1 MGGVLIDQT
10 QLVSPL
16 RQNIGAENL
25 AHVPQR
31 LFPLRHI
38 KAQLFRLLGLHR
50 LLRLIGHRCSF
61 DFRGGRHGVPCCH
74 VIQQRVGCGV
84 RLRVHVQLRLTGCCP
99 EWPRRDLDFGC
110 IWLFRAVEGDHRVQ
124 NILCGGRLPPRRH
137 SRRAGRRCGLY
148 RRGVCRKRR
157 GFHRCS
163 GRARRLR
170 GFPALRGQRAGVC
183 LTWNDSRKSRKVIIL
198 YSIFTLYIVFFFSFL
213 FFIRF
218 KGEAAFPGAR
228 LCQRQLDRMVND
240 IEHVIFPGK
249 AGFDLCRVDID
260 VHKIGGHFQQ
270 QDAARELALHGRAL
284 KGHFHARHDG
294 AVAHIAA
301 IDVEMLHTAA
311 GAATLGWGDQA
322 GNPVQPFLGV
332 HLDKV
337 TAELPPQHRV
347 GGAAQLTIAGGD
359 VLQLAFPD
367 EFDADLR
374 VAERHV
380 PYVICHKGALAGVLF
395 EELHA
400 GGGVVEQIL
409 HPDGGAHS
417 TGGRLPALLLAAG
430 DAVAGGKLVRLGAG
444 EQLYPRYAGN
454 GSQCLTPEP
463 QRMDAVQVIRLF
475 NFAGGVADESRWDIL
490 GINTGAVIAD
500 LDQLYAAGF
509 NADGDLRCTGID
521 GVFQQFL
528 DHRCRALH
536 HLTGGDQLRSMLIQ
550 NMDDCHGLF
559 PPLWLIFTV
568 SRSGCP

>member
-1 MGGVLIDQT
+1 MHI
-10 QLVSPL
+10 QLCLSS
-16 RQNIGAENL
+16 G
-25 AHVPQR
+25 
-31 LFPLRHI
+31 
-38 KAQLFRLLGLHR
+38 
-50 LLRLIGHRCSF
+50 
-61 DFRGGRHGVPCCH
+61 
-74 VIQQRVGCGV
+74 
-84 RLRVHVQLRLTGCCP
+84 CP
-99 EWPRRDLDFGC
+99 EGLRCGLDFGC
-110 IWLFRAVEGDHRVQ
+110 IRFFRAVKGDHRVQ

-183 LTWNDSRKSRKVIIL
+183 LTRNDGGKSCKAIIL
-198 YSIFTLYIVFFFSFL
+198 YRIFILNIVFFFSLL
-213 FFIRF
+213 FFVCF
-218 KGEAAFPGAR
+218 KGKAALPGAG

-240 IEHVIFPGK
+240 IEHIVFPGK

-260 VHKIGGHFQQ
+260 VHKVGGHFQQ

-311 GAATLGWGDQA
+311 GAAALGWGDQTTD
-322 GNPVQPFLGV
+322 PVQPFLGV
-332 HLDKV
+332 HLDEV
-337 TAELPPQHRV
+337 AAELPAKHRI

-359 VLQLAFPD
+359 ILQLAFPD

-374 VAERHV
+374 VAECHMT
-380 PYVICHKGALAGVLF
+380 YVICHKGALAGVLF

-400 GGGVVEQIL
+400 GGGVVEQVL
-409 HPDGGAHS
+409 HPDGGAHGA
-417 TGGRLPALLLAAG
+417 GGRLPALLLAAG
-430 DAVAGGKLVRLGAG
+430 DAVAGGKLVHLGAG
-444 EQLYPRYAGN
+444 EQLYPRHAGN

-500 LDQLYAAGF
+500 LDQLYAAGLD
-509 NADGDLRCTGID
+509 AYGDLRCTGVD
-521 GVFQQFL
+521 GVFQKL
-528 DHRCRALH
+528 LNHRCGALY

>member
-50 LLRLIGHRCSF
+50 LLRLIGHRCGF
-61 DFRGGRHGVPCCH
+61 DFRGGRRGVPCCH

-84 RLRVHVQLRLTGCCP
+84 RLRVHIQLCLSSGCP
-99 EWPRRDLDFGC
+99 EGLRCGLDFGC
-110 IWLFRAVEGDHRVQ
+110 IRFFRAVEGDHRVQ

-183 LTWNDSRKSRKVIIL
+183 LTWNDSRKSCKVIIL
-198 YSIFTLYIVFFFSFL
+198 YSIFALYIVFFFSFL

-218 KGEAAFPGAR
+218 KGKAALPGAR

-270 QDAARELALHGRAL
+270 QDAARELALHSRAL

-559 PPLWLIFTV
+559 PPL
-568 SRSGCP
+568 